1 VLPARLPVADP
12 ERGEF
17 APQARL
23 AGQAYNRCQT
33 RHKEGPSWG
42 KSAGRVAGASLLF
55 SSLAPEGAPSAPF
68 ELARK
73 AICLSSPDV
82 PSPPFASTSPEAQ
95 DHGQH
100 GKGHGSLAALS
111 LGALGI
117 VYGDIGTSPL
127 YALRECLVHVGPS
140 EEHVLGIVSL
150 VFWSLVLVVIVKY
163 LTFILRADHN
173 GEGGV
178 LALLTLARRKGRSLS
193 ARKGVLLWFGLA
205 GAALLL
211 ADGMITPAISVLS
224 AVEGLE
230 VAAPGVR
237 QFVLPIAICI
247 LILLFSVQKRG
258 TTRIGA
264 LFGPAVLLWFISIA
278 AVSTPWILREPK
290 ILSAL
295 DPRHGMHLLFE
306 SSHGFTVLGSVV
318 LCVTGG
324 EALYA
329 DLGHFGVRPIRI
341 AWYAVVFPA
350 LVISYLGQ
358 GAYVLLH
365 PTPTVGNIFFELVP
379 PSLLFPMVAIATV
392 AATVAAQALIS
403 GVYSLTQQAVQLGY
417 LPRMTIIHTS
427 GDMEGRI
434 YVPQV
439 NTLLMV
445 SCIGL
450 VIGFRTSSALGAAYG
465 IAVTGT
471 MAVTSVLF
479 FAAMRRQWGNIMTGL
494 LVVCFLLIDVG
505 FLAAN
510 LTKLAHGGWFP
521 VLMGAFFVAIATSW
535 HAGAEAVRRH
545 HVALNIPLTEFLA
558 TLSKEGIARVKGTSV
573 FLARDDKGAPP
584 TLVHYVKHSHALHER
599 VILLTMKTDRVPR
612 VADPERILIEDL
624 GDGFI
629 RIEARYGF
637 MESPSVGR
645 VLEACQ
651 QRGLPVVPAEATVF
665 VGHSSVQPT
674 GKAKMAHWRKRLFAF
689 MNRNARPAA
698 LYYGLSPEQVIEIG
712 VRLDI

>member
-1 VLPARLPVADP
+1 
-12 ERGEF
+12 
-17 APQARL
+17 
-23 AGQAYNRCQT
+23 
-33 RHKEGPSWG
+33 
-42 KSAGRVAGASLLF
+42 
-55 SSLAPEGAPSAPF
+55 
-68 ELARK
+68 
-73 AICLSSPDV
+73 LSSPDV
-82 PSPPFASTSPEAQ
+82 PSPTVRSRAEEPLASIPAAGH
-95 DHGQH
+95 DHADDH
-100 GKGHGSLAALS
+100 SLKSLAALS
-111 LGALGI
+111 FGALGI

-127 YALRECLVHVGPS
+127 YALRESLSHVGPS
-140 EEHVLGIVSL
+140 EEHVLGVVSL
-150 VFWSLVLVVIVKY
+150 VFWSLILVVIVKY

-230 VAAPGVR
+230 LAAPGVR
-237 QFVLPIAICI
+237 PFVLPIAIAI
-247 LILLFSVQKRG
+247 LVGLFSVQKRG

-264 LFGPAVLLWFISIA
+264 LFGPAVMLWFLSISV
-278 AVSTPWILREPK
+278 VSAPWILREPR
-290 ILSAL
+290 ILYAIN
-295 DPRHGMHLLFE
+295 PWHGVHLLFE
-306 SSHGFTVLGSVV
+306 SAHGFTVLGSVV

-329 DLGHFGVRPIRI
+329 DLGHFGVRPIRV
-341 AWYAVVFPA
+341 AWYLVVFPA
-350 LVISYLGQ
+350 LLISYFGQ

-365 PTPTVGNIFFELVP
+365 PGATVGNIFFELVP
-379 PSLLFPMVAIATV
+379 QSFLFPMIAIATV
-392 AATVAAQALIS
+392 AAVVAAQALIS

-471 MAVTSVLF
+471 MVVTSVLF
-479 FAAMRRQWGNIMTGL
+479 FAAMRRGWGMLLTGL
-494 LVVCFLLIDVG
+494 LVTMFLVIDVG

-510 LTKLAHGGWFP
+510 LVKLTHGGWFP
-521 VLMGAFFVAIATSW
+521 VLMSAFFVAIATSW

-545 HVALNIPLTEFLA
+545 HVALNIPLSDFLA
-558 TLSKEGIARVKGTSV
+558 TLGKEGIARVKGTSV

-599 VILLTMKTDRVPR
+599 VILLTMKTERVPR
-612 VADPERILIEDL
+612 VNEHERIVMDDL
-624 GDGFI
+624 GGGFI

-645 VLEACQ
+645 VLEICQ
-651 QRGLPVVPAEATVF
+651 QLGLPVVPAEATVF

-674 GKAKMAHWRKRLFAF
+674 GKAKMALWRKRMFAF

-698 LYYGLSPEQVIEIG
+698 LYYGLSPDQVIEIG

>member
-1 VLPARLPVADP
+1 M
-12 ERGEF
+12 
-17 APQARL
+17 
-23 AGQAYNRCQT
+23 
-33 RHKEGPSWG
+33 
-42 KSAGRVAGASLLF
+42 
-55 SSLAPEGAPSAPF
+55 
-68 ELARK
+68 
-73 AICLSSPDV
+73 SSPDV
-82 PSPPFASTSPEAQ
+82 PSTSFASASAAPTGLQE
-95 DHGQH
+95 HGQAH
-100 GKGHGSLAALS
+100 SEDRSLKSLAALS

-127 YALRECLVHVGPS
+127 YALRESLAHVGSS
-140 EEHVLGIVSL
+140 EKHVLGVVSL
-150 VFWSLVLVVIVKY
+150 VFWSLILVVIVKY

-237 QFVLPIAICI
+237 PFVLPIAIAI
-247 LILLFSVQKRG
+247 LVLLFSVQKRG
-258 TTRIGA
+258 TGRIGA
-264 LFGPAVLLWFISIA
+264 LFGPAVMLWFVSISC
-278 AVSTPWILREPK
+278 VSAPWIMREPR
-290 ILSAL
+290 IFYALNPLHGLRLLGESA
-295 DPRHGMHLLFE
+295 
-306 SSHGFTVLGSVV
+306 HGFTVLGSVV

-329 DLGHFGVRPIRI
+329 DLGHFGVRPIRA
-341 AWYAVVFPA
+341 AWYVVVFPA
-350 LVISYLGQ
+350 LIISYLGQ

-365 PTPTVGNIFFELVP
+365 PNSVGNLFFELVP
-379 PSLLFPMVAIATV
+379 PSFLLPMVAIATV

-479 FAAMRRQWGNIMTGL
+479 FAAMRRQWGTFKTSL
-494 LVVCFLLIDVG
+494 LVIGFLVLDLG

-510 LTKLAHGGWFP
+510 MVKLTHGGWFP
-521 VLMGAFFVAIATSW
+521 VLMSAFFVAIATSW

-545 HVALNIPLTEFLA
+545 HVALNIPLSDFLA

-599 VILLTMKTDRVPR
+599 VILLTMKTERVPR
-612 VADPERILIEDL
+612 VNEHERIVMDDL
-624 GDGFI
+624 GGGFI

-645 VLEACQ
+645 VLEICQ
-651 QRGLPVVPAEATVF
+651 QLGLPVVPAEATVF

-674 GKAKMAHWRKRLFAF
+674 GKAQMALWRKRMFAF

-698 LYYGLSPEQVIEIG
+698 LYYGLSPDQVIEIG

>member
-1 VLPARLPVADP
+1 VSPAP
-12 ERGEF
+12 
-17 APQARL
+17 
-23 AGQAYNRCQT
+23 
-33 RHKEGPSWG
+33 
-42 KSAGRVAGASLLF
+42 
-55 SSLAPEGAPSAPF
+55 
-68 ELARK
+68 
-73 AICLSSPDV
+73 
-82 PSPPFASTSPEAQ
+82 
-95 DHGQH
+95 
-100 GKGHGSLAALS
+100 GHGEDRSLRSLAALS

-127 YALRECLVHVGPS
+127 YALRECLVHVGPG

-150 VFWSLVLVVIVKY
+150 VFWALLLVIIGKY
-163 LTFILRADHN
+163 LTFVLRADNN

-178 LALLTLARRKGRSLS
+178 LALLTLARRKGRSIS
-193 ARKGVLLWFGLA
+193 ARKGVLLWFGLT

-237 QFVLPIAICI
+237 PYVIPIAIVI
-247 LILLFSVQKRG
+247 LIALFTVQQRG

-264 LFGPAVLLWFISIA
+264 LFGPAVMVWFVSIA
-278 AVSTPWILREPK
+278 VVSAPWILREPK
-290 ILSAL
+290 ILYAV
-295 DPRHGMHLLFE
+295 DPRYGLRVLLE
-306 SSHGFTVLGSVV
+306 NRHGFTVLGSVV

-329 DLGHFGVRPIRI
+329 DLGHFGARPIRL
-341 AWYAVVFPA
+341 AWYVVVLPA
-350 LVISYLGQ
+350 LLISYFGQ

-365 PTPTVGNIFFELVP
+365 PSPTIGNIFFELVP

-392 AATVAAQALIS
+392 ATAVAAQALIS
-403 GVYSLTQQAVQLGY
+403 GLYSVAQQAVQLGY

-434 YVPQV
+434 YVPSV

-450 VIGFRTSSALGAAYG
+450 VLGFRTSSNLAAAYG
-465 IAVTGT
+465 LAATGT
-471 MAVTSVLF
+471 MVVTSVLF
-479 FAAMRRQWGNIMTGL
+479 MAAMRRQWGNILTAL
-494 LVVCFLLIDVG
+494 LVISFLTVDVG
-505 FLAAN
+505 LLAAN
-510 LTKLAHGGWFP
+510 IVKVAHGGWFP
-521 VLMGAFFVAIATSW
+521 LLMGALFVAIATSW

-558 TLSKEGIARVKGTSV
+558 SLKQQCIARVPGTSV

-599 VILLTMKTDRVPR
+599 VILLTMKT
-612 VADPERILIEDL
+612 ERIPRIPDDERIEVEQL

-629 RIEARYGF
+629 RVAARYGF

-645 VLEACQ
+645 VLEACLQ
-651 QRGLPVVPAEATVF
+651 SGLPVVPAEATVF

-674 GKAKMAHWRKRLFAF
+674 GKAKMALWRKRLFAL

-698 LYYGLSPEQVIEIG
+698 LYYGLSPEQVVEIG

>member
-1 VLPARLPVADP
+1 MSPGAN
-12 ERGEF
+12 
-17 APQARL
+17 QA
-23 AGQAYNRCQT
+23 
-33 RHKEGPSWG
+33 
-42 KSAGRVAGASLLF
+42 ASD
-55 SSLAPEGAPSAPF
+55 S
-68 ELARK
+68 
-73 AICLSSPDV
+73 
-82 PSPPFASTSPEAQ
+82 
-95 DHGQH
+95 HQH
-100 GKGHGSLAALS
+100 GREGRSLRSLAALS

-127 YALRECLVHVGPS
+127 YALRESLVHVGPS
-140 EEHVLGIVSL
+140 EEHVLGVVSL
-150 VFWSLVLVVIVKY
+150 VFWSLVLVVVAKY

-178 LALLTLARRKGRSLS
+178 LALLTLARRKGRSVS
-193 ARKGVLLWFGLA
+193 ARHGVLLWCGLA

-230 VAAPGVR
+230 LATPAVR
-237 QFVLPIAICI
+237 PFVLPISIAI
-247 LILLFSVQKRG
+247 LVALFSVQKRG
-258 TTRIGA
+258 TGRIGA

-278 AVSTPWILREPK
+278 AAATPWIFREPR
-290 ILSAL
+290 IFYAL

-329 DLGHFGVRPIRI
+329 DLGHFGVRPIRT
-341 AWYAVVFPA
+341 AWYVVVFPA
-350 LVISYLGQ
+350 LLLSYLGQ

-365 PTPTVGNIFFELVP
+365 PSPELGNIFFELVP
-379 PSLLFPMVAIATV
+379 QSLLLPMVAIATI

-439 NTLLMV
+439 NALLMI

-471 MAVTSVLF
+471 MGVTSVLF
-479 FAAMRRQWGNIMTGL
+479 FAAMRRQWGNLLTGL
-494 LVVCFLLIDVG
+494 LVLVFLTIDLG

-510 LTKLAHGGWFP
+510 LTKLSHGGWFP
-521 VLMGAFFVAIATSW
+521 ILMGALFVAIATSW
-535 HAGAEAVRRH
+535 HAGAEAVRRY
-545 HVALNIPLTEFLA
+545 HVALNVPLTEFLA
-558 TLSKEGIARVKGTSV
+558 ALAQEGIVRVKGTSV

-599 VILLTMKTDRVPR
+599 VILLTMKTVRVPR
-612 VADPERILIEDL
+612 VSDAERTTIEDL

-629 RIEARYGF
+629 RVEARYGF
-637 MESPSVGR
+637 MESPTVGR
-645 VLEACQ
+645 VLETCAQ
-651 QRGLPVVPAEATVF
+651 QGLPVVPAEATVF

-674 GKAKMAHWRKRLFAF
+674 GKAKMALWRKRLFAF

-698 LYYGLSPEQVIEIG
+698 LYYGLAPDQVIEIG
-712 VRLDI
+712 VRMDI